1 MPKARSPERDQAYEL
16 YKNSKGLMP
25 LREIARQ
32 LNVPEKSVSGW
43 KCKDKWDDQMNG
55 VLHSKIKDKRS
66 TPKSKK
72 VVKALIDEV
81 DENEEL
87 SEQEKL
93 FVLYYLECFNAKQAY
108 IQAGFKVNT
117 DGSARVGACRLMK
130 KPKIINEIKRLQAL
144 RKELLFAN
152 EADIIER
159 LQRIAF
165 ADINHVVN
173 ISKNGREITMKSAE
187 EIDGSLIESIGNDKF
202 GIKIKMSD
210 RMQAL
215 NLLFKYYGLDSMDKH
230 KKSIDEAK
238 LALERKIAEQKMPEA
253 SENTGMPQV
262 MIYLPDNGRDKLPT
276 DGEGG
281 GFNGTNN
288 N

>member
-43 KCKDKWDDQMNG
+43 KCKDKWDDQING
-55 VLHSKIKDKRS
+55 VLHTKIKDKRS
-66 TPKSKK
+66 TPKSKR

-93 FVLYYLECFNAKQAY
+93 YVLYYLECFNAKQAY

-238 LALERKIAEQKMPEA
+238 LALERKIAEQKTPEA

-262 MIYLPDNGRDKLPT
+262 MIYLPDNGRDKLPA

-281 GFNGTNN
+281 GSDGTDNN
-288 N
+288 

>member
-72 VVKALIDEV
+72 VVKALINEIN
-81 DENEEL
+81 ENEEL
-87 SEQEKL
+87 DEREKL
-93 FVLYYLECFNAKQAY
+93 FCLYYIECFNGKQAY
-108 IQAGFKVNT
+108 IQAGFPVNT

-130 KPKIINEIKRLQAL
+130 KPKIRAEIKRLQNL
-144 RKELLFAN
+144 RKELLFAD
-152 EADIIER
+152 EGDIIER

-165 ADINHVVN
+165 ADITHVVN
-173 ISKNGREITMKSAE
+173 ISKNGREITLKLPE

-202 GIKIKMSD
+202 GVKVKMSN
-210 RMQAL
+210 RMDA
-215 NLLFKYYGLDSMDKH
+215 FKMLYDYLGLSDMEKH

-238 LALERKIAEQKMPEA
+238 LELERKIAAQKAPDLKDGDNA
-253 SENTGMPQV
+253 PRV
-262 MIYLPDNGRDKLPT
+262 VVYLPDNGRNDSYSGD
-276 DGEGG
+276 DGGM
-281 GFNGTNN
+281 NN
-288 N
+288 E

>member
-43 KCKDKWDDQMNG
+43 KCKDKWDDQING
-55 VLHSKIKDKRS
+55 VLHTKIKDKRS
-66 TPKSKK
+66 TPKSKR

-130 KPKIINEIKRLQAL
+130 KPKVINEIKRLQAL

-253 SENTGMPQV
+253 SENTGMQQV
-262 MIYLPDNGRDKLPT
+262 MNYLPDNGRDKLPA

-281 GFNGTNN
+281 GTDGTDNN
-288 N
+288 

>member
-43 KCKDKWDDQMNG
+43 KCKDKWDDQING
-55 VLHSKIKDKRS
+55 VLHTKIKDKRS
-66 TPKSKK
+66 TPKSKR

-130 KPKIINEIKRLQAL
+130 KPKVINEIKRLQAL

-262 MIYLPDNGRDKLPT
+262 MIYLPDNGRDKLPA

-281 GFNGTNN
+281 GSDGTDNN
-288 N
+288 

>member
-32 LNVPEKSVSGW
+32 LNMPEKSVSGW
-43 KCKDKWDDQMNG
+43 KCKDKWDDQING
-55 VLHSKIKDKRS
+55 VLHTKIKDKRS
-66 TPKSKK
+66 TPKSKR

-130 KPKIINEIKRLQAL
+130 KPKVINEIKRLQAL

-262 MIYLPDNGRDKLPT
+262 MIYLPDNGRDKLPA

-281 GFNGTNN
+281 GTDGTDNN
-288 N
+288 

>member
-43 KCKDKWDDQMNG
+43 KCKDKWDDQING
-55 VLHSKIKDKRS
+55 VLHTKIKDKRS
-66 TPKSKK
+66 TPKSKR

-238 LALERKIAEQKMPEA
+238 LALERKIAEQKTPEA

-262 MIYLPDNGRDKLPT
+262 MIYLPDNGRDKLPA

-281 GFNGTNN
+281 GSDGTNN